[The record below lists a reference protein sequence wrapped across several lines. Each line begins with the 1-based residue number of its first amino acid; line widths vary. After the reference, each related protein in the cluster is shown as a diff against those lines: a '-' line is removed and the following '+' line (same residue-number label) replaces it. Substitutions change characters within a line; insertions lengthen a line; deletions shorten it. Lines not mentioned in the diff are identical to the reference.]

1 VIAAGA
7 AAYAVVAIALFPK
20 WTVDDAFIIFRY
32 ARNLAE
38 HGQLTWNPGQAPVE
52 GYTGIV
58 LALIVTA
65 ALKLGISP
73 VLTTQAVGAASF
85 LVGGVVL
92 RRFLRRWDIGASIMA
107 CCALLYFGAP
117 LFLPNA
123 LSGLETVL
131 FSTVVL
137 ASLFALSVCLADPSA
152 ARGWSLALFLLLLV
166 SGLVRPEGALLG
178 LECLVALAL
187 ATRRAPSPVR
197 RRLAVDALVTYV
209 GPGLAYFV
217 WRWTYYGYFLPNT
230 YYAKTKAETP
240 FGLAIN
246 ADTLWDLRQFGVAY
260 LMLPILITMLWSIA
274 DADAAGAFWR
284 TRDRARAR
292 LHTGIVGAVFAIGCV
307 LQYARSGLVMN
318 YSHRF
323 FAPLFPITL
332 VALAAVADTGVRVV
346 AAAAREKPLRY
357 AVLRILSV
365 SFLLAQLLLYVREL
379 DGERRYVVGYR
390 RMLEDEHLAVST
402 FVKNH
407 VPADEWL
414 MVMYDAGVIPYY
426 SGLPTVDLGGL
437 NDPIVARLT
446 RARDLH
452 GLADYA
458 FSFRPGAFVLTSP
471 TSVGVTHDIPLTA
484 AITTDERFRHY
495 VMVGRF
501 ETPVTSFQ
509 QVVFLRAD
517 LVGR

>member
-1 VIAAGA
+1 
-7 AAYAVVAIALFPK
+7 
-20 WTVDDAFIIFRY
+20 
-32 ARNLAE
+32 
-38 HGQLTWNPGQAPVE
+38 
-52 GYTGIV
+52 
-58 LALIVTA
+58 
-65 ALKLGISP
+65 
-73 VLTTQAVGAASF
+73 
-85 LVGGVVL
+85 
-92 RRFLRRWDIGASIMA
+92 
-107 CCALLYFGAP
+107 
-117 LFLPNA
+117 
-123 LSGLETVL
+123 
-131 FSTVVL
+131 
-137 ASLFALSVCLADPSA
+137 
-152 ARGWSLALFLLLLV
+152 
-166 SGLVRPEGALLG
+166 
-178 LECLVALAL
+178 
-187 ATRRAPSPVR
+187 
-197 RRLAVDALVTYV
+197 
-209 GPGLAYFV
+209 
-217 WRWTYYGYFLPNT
+217 
-230 YYAKTKAETP
+230 
-240 FGLAIN
+240 
-246 ADTLWDLRQFGVAY
+246 
-260 LMLPILITMLWSIA
+260 
-274 DADAAGAFWR
+274 
-284 TRDRARAR
+284 
-292 LHTGIVGAVFAIGCV
+292 
-307 LQYARSGLVMN
+307 
-318 YSHRF
+318 
-323 FAPLFPITL
+323 
-332 VALAAVADTGVRVV
+332 
-346 AAAAREKPLRY
+346 
-357 AVLRILSV
+357 VLRILSV

-458 FSFRPGAFVLTSP
+458 FSFRPGAFVLTSQ